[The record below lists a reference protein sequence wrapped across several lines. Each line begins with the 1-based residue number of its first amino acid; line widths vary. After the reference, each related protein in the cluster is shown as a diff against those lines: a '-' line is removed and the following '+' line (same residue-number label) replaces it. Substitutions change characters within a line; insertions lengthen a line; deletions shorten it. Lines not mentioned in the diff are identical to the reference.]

1 MRSNLAQSGHNFSTS
16 RRVANLP
23 KCSLPAVAI
32 GGLKPGFLSALC
44 WTRTGAP
51 SKLDL
56 VIRTIAPSE
65 QSPAMPQFFAH
76 SATGM
81 NPVAR
86 KVLLCVVVVA
96 IALRATTSLAS
107 ELRAGAAKVD
117 ITHPDGPVS
126 GPLFAKALII
136 SDGEKSIALVTLD
149 VVSLGEIGYI
159 KNDFLPKLRARIDR
173 ELHIPPEHV
182 VVNTSHCH
190 GRPCSDALERTF
202 QAVIAA
208 SEILTPVHIGVGAG
222 HEDRVSENRRLKLK
236 SGKEADVRHA
246 YALPPDE
253 EIAEIGPIDPQI
265 GILRLDAPDGHNVA
279 VLYNFAC
286 HPIQGMPD
294 GGNTSDMTG
303 FASQVIEDN
312 LDEGAIALFFQGCGG
327 DINPVYYKDVNH
339 PRSAEM
345 LGNVLGLSTLKAIR
359 AIKTNADSRLT
370 VMNDTISLP
379 RADLAQRI
387 VEVESEQLRLARSL
401 GGTSLNLK
409 TFLALAAKYDMSP
422 DFPSYY
428 SHLYMQEEAL
438 GRNDLS
444 RLDAENRRNMQAY
457 VRNVYTMEQLTRV
470 NTNLAL
476 LKKHHAQNVAAGSR
490 TVEVE
495 VVGLRIGDFVLVT
508 FPGELTVP
516 IGLGIK
522 ERSPHANTFVAGYT
536 NGYIYYCPTAE
547 QLLNRGNAQEDS
559 DCILAPQWQEQF
571 EMHVAEL
578 LKRL

>member
-1 MRSNLAQSGHNFSTS
+1 M
-16 RRVANLP
+16 
-23 KCSLPAVAI
+23 
-32 GGLKPGFLSALC
+32 
-44 WTRTGAP
+44 
-51 SKLDL
+51 
-56 VIRTIAPSE
+56 
-65 QSPAMPQFFAH
+65 
-76 SATGM
+76 
-81 NPVAR
+81 
-86 KVLLCVVVVA
+86 
-96 IALRATTSLAS
+96 IALVACVAAGTTHAA

-126 GPLFAKALII
+126 GPLFSKALVI
-136 SDGEKSIALVTLD
+136 SDGETSVALVTLD

-159 KNDFLPKLRARIDR
+159 KNDFLPKLRARIES
-173 ELHIPPEHV
+173 ELRIPPEHV
-182 VVNTSHCH
+182 IVNTSHCH
-190 GRPCSDALERTF
+190 GIPCDDALERTF
-202 QAVIAA
+202 QAVKAA
-208 SEILTPVHIGVGAG
+208 SEKLTPVHVGVGAG

-265 GILRLDAPDGHNVA
+265 GLLRLDAPDGRTVA

-345 LGNVLGLSTLKAIR
+345 LGNVLGLSTLRSVREIS
-359 AIKTNADSRLT
+359 TSADARLT
-370 VMNDTISLP
+370 VINDTISLP

-387 VEVESEQLRLARSL
+387 VEVESEQLRLAQSL

-409 TFLALAAKYDMSP
+409 TFLSLAAKYGESP
-422 DFPSYY
+422 EFPSYY

-438 GRNDLS
+438 GRSDLS

-490 TVEVE
+490 TIEVE
-495 VVGLRIGDFVLVT
+495 VVGLRIGEFVLVT
-508 FPGELTVP
+508 FPGELTVR

-522 ERSPHANTFVAGYT
+522 ERSPHPHTFVAGYT
-536 NGYIYYCPTAE
+536 NGYIYYCPTVE
-547 QLLNRGNAQEDS
+547 QLANRGNAQEDS
-559 DCILAPQWQEQF
+559 DCILAPEWQEVF
-571 EMHVAEL
+571 ESHVAGL